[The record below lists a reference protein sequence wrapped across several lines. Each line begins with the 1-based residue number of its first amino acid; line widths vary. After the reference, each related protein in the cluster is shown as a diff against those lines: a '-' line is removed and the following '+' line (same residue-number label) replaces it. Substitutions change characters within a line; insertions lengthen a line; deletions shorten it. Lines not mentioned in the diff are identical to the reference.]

1 MASNEKDNNTVEE
14 INNHDPDY
22 VKIECINVPA
32 PGEPPLMIISGQET
46 YQAILERVKTNLELN
61 RSAKTIYVKAIE
73 VVNSLRSLA
82 HLINLRGDD

>member
-1 MASNEKDNNTVEE
+1 MASNETDNTVGE

-22 VKIECINVPA
+22 VQIECINVPA

-61 RSAKTIYVKAIE
+61 RSAKTIYVKYSKDPNCR
-73 VVNSLRSLA
+73 VVLNKSV
-82 HLINLRGDD
+82 G